1 MSSRI
6 MSYNNKNEQQQQ
18 LPMNTNNAYNLP
30 KDVLKLDLHGYT
42 KSEGICRTTEFLD
55 RASSRQSSNNGG
67 GKAWVLIVTGSGSH
81 SSQTQGRKFKIITG
95 IVSVLFFLINDERLT

>member
-81 SSQTQGRKFKIITG
+81 SSQTQGRKLKLLL
-95 IVSVLFFLINDERLT
+95 VLFLFCFFSLMMND